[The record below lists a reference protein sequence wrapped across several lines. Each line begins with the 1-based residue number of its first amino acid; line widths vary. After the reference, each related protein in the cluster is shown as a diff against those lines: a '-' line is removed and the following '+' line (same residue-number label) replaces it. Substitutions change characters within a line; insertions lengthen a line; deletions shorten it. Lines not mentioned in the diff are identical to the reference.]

1 MEIVKVEATDY
12 EMLVIQKGTIKEYIR
27 EYVKAYFCAY
37 GHFKEFPRYY
47 FTGLFI
53 IPLIMIDFGALSNDL
68 SQGII
73 NTYSVIGGIEGA
85 LLAFMY
91 ITGNWKVVT
100 WPFLFLSWAIE
111 LKLKKKLT
119 TLEFQGIAYRFTKAG
134 YSMSLLR
141 EIPNCDES
149 CLETW
154 HQEVVGREY
163 TAYKEMV
170 VWACEKRKAVEW
182 IAAGSPNLPG
192 VACLP
197 FCVFSTKDKNF
208 HVVEEQLL
216 RLGFEKR

>member
-1 MEIVKVEATDY
+1 MEIVKVEATDD
-12 EMLVIQKGTIKEYIR
+12 EMLVIQKGTIKEYIK
-27 EYVKAYFCAY
+27 EYVKAYFYAY

-53 IPLIMIDFGALSNDL
+53 IPLIMIEFGTLSNDL

-73 NTYSVIGGIEGA
+73 STYSIIGGIEGA
-85 LLAFMY
+85 LLAFIY
-91 ITGNWKVVT
+91 VTGNWKLVT
-100 WPFLFLSWAIE
+100 WPFLFLSSLIK
-111 LKLKKKLT
+111 LRLKKKLS
-119 TLEFQGIAYRFTKAG
+119 TLEFQGIAYCFTKAG

-149 CLETW
+149 CMETW
-154 HQEVVGREY
+154 RKEVVGREY

-182 IAAGSPNLPG
+182 IAAGSPSLPG

-197 FCVFSTKDKNF
+197 FCVFSAKDKNA
-208 HVVEEQLL
+208 HMVEEQLP

>member
-27 EYVKAYFCAY
+27 EYVKAYFYAY

-73 NTYSVIGGIEGA
+73 NTYSIIGGIEGA
-85 LLAFMY
+85 LLTFMY
-91 ITGNWKVVT
+91 LTGNWKIVT

-170 VWACEKRKAVEW
+170 VWVCERKVPVEVM
-182 IAAGSPNLPG
+182 ATADLSLPG
-192 VACLP
+192 LMAFPL
-197 FCVFSTKDKNF
+197 CVFSTKDKNF
-208 HVVEEQLL
+208 HVVEAQLL

>member
-1 MEIVKVEATDY
+1 MEIVKVESTDC
-12 EMLVIQKGTIKEYIR
+12 EMLVIQKGTIKEFIK
-27 EYVKAYFCAY
+27 EYVKAYFYAY

-73 NTYSVIGGIEGA
+73 STYSIIGGIEGA

-91 ITGNWKVVT
+91 VTGNWKLVT
-100 WPFLFLSWAIE
+100 WPFLFLSWAI
-111 LKLKKKLT
+111 KLRLRKKLS
-119 TLEFQGIAYRFTKAG
+119 TLEFQGVAYCFTKAG

-149 CLETW
+149 CLDTW
-154 HQEVVGREY
+154 RKEVVGREY

-182 IAAGSPNLPG
+182 IAAGSPSLPG

-197 FCVFSTKDKNF
+197 FCVFSAKDKNT
-208 HVVEEQLL
+208 HMVEEQLL